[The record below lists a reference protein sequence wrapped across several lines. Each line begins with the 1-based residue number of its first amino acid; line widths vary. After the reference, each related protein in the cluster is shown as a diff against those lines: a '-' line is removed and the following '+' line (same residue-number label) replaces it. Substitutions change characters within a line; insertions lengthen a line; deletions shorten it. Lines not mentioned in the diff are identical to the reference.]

1 MIKCEPNS
9 RNCEHFVP
17 PTPPTTKEKT
27 NSTTPPTE
35 IEEPNKWFLDEIEI
49 TSLVLGITLFVIVLL
64 LTITICCVKNQR
76 VIALAPAPQVTINMT
91 PNENQPHD
99 DNIYYDPLSN
109 YETQT

>member
-27 NSTTPPTE
+27 NSTTPPTK
-35 IEEPNKWFLDEIEI
+35 IEEPWFLDEIEI

-76 VIALAPAPQVTINMT
+76 VIAVAPAPQVTINMT

-99 DNIYYDPLSN
+99 DNIYYDPLAN
-109 YETQT
+109 YETQN